1 MDLGLSGRSCIVT
14 GATRGIGLAT
24 ARLLRQ
30 EGADLVLV
38 GRDPGGL
45 AAVADEVGGLAV
57 ATDFTRPDAA
67 GRVLAAAL
75 DAYGRVD
82 VLVNNAGTMRNRD
95 LDDLTEEDWEAQ
107 WQLNVMAPMR
117 LMQAVAPVMAQGG
130 FGRIVNVSS
139 SAGKRP
145 TIANAAYSVTKAAQ
159 LSLSRM
165 YAERYA
171 PDNVL
176 VNAVTPGPVRSPL
189 WLGPGG
195 LADQAAAVQGVSRAE
210 AIERHAQRLPIR
222 RFASPEELA
231 AVIVFLCSELAS
243 VVAGAAWSADGGAVS
258 GIT

>member
-57 ATDFTRPDAA
+57 ATDITRPDAA

-95 LDDLTEEDWEAQ
+95 LDDLT
-107 WQLNVMAPMR
+107 
-117 LMQAVAPVMAQGG
+117 
-130 FGRIVNVSS
+130 
-139 SAGKRP
+139 
-145 TIANAAYSVTKAAQ
+145 
-159 LSLSRM
+159 
-165 YAERYA
+165 
-171 PDNVL
+171 
-176 VNAVTPGPVRSPL
+176 
-189 WLGPGG
+189 
-195 LADQAAAVQGVSRAE
+195 
-210 AIERHAQRLPIR
+210 
-222 RFASPEELA
+222 
-231 AVIVFLCSELAS
+231 
-243 VVAGAAWSADGGAVS
+243 
-258 GIT
+258 